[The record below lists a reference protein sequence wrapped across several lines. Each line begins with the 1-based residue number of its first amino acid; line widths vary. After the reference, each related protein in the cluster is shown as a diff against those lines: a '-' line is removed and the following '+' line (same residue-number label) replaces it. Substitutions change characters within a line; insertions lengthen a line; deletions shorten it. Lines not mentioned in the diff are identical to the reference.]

1 MKVTCDTCG
10 CDMNIT
16 SSFRYHCTQC
26 NNEIEMAHIQELN
39 RKYRDENN
47 KNIEWLKIRDE
58 QLIIES

>member
-1 MKVTCDTCG
+1 
-10 CDMNIT
+10 MNIT

>member
-1 MKVTCDTCG
+1 
-10 CDMNIT
+10 
-16 SSFRYHCTQC
+16 
-26 NNEIEMAHIQELN
+26 MAHIQELN